1 MDVRLY
7 FWVFLGTAAL
17 TCLGFAARGRTLDG
31 LLSFLFISSFLL
43 SLLKIVQYTHPHY
56 SSWLLSET
64 LLSVAAAF
72 LALASFIAGFVLWWS
87 RYPIRNREP

>member
-7 FWVFLGTAAL
+7 FWVFLGSAAL

-56 SSWLLSET
+56 SSWLLSDT
-64 LLSVAAAF
+64 VLSWVAALLGF
-72 LALASFIAGFVLWWS
+72 ASFVAAFVLWWS
-87 RYPIRNREP
+87 RYPIRTRKP